1 MALVRGRRAIALFM
15 QYVLAL
21 GAVRFVAVG
30 SLLATSFPAP
40 PNICVVFSAAGQ
52 TFPKISLE
60 GDARRAVTRNN
71 GMHASHE

>member
-1 MALVRGRRAIALFM
+1 M
-15 QYVLAL
+15 QYGLAL

-52 TFPKISLE
+52 TFPKISPE
-60 GDARRAVTRNN
+60 GDAWRDFARNN

>member
-1 MALVRGRRAIALFM
+1 MRGRRAIALFM

-21 GAVRFVAVG
+21 GAVRFVAAG

-52 TFPKISLE
+52 TFPKISPE
-60 GDARRAVTRNN
+60 GDAWRVFARNN

>member
-1 MALVRGRRAIALFM
+1 
-15 QYVLAL
+15 
-21 GAVRFVAVG
+21 VAVG

>member
-1 MALVRGRRAIALFM
+1 MRGRRAIALFM

-30 SLLATSFPAP
+30 SLLVTSFPAP

-52 TFPKISLE
+52 TFPKISL
-60 GDARRAVTRNN
+60 
-71 GMHASHE
+71 

>member
-1 MALVRGRRAIALFM
+1 MRGRRAIALFM

-52 TFPKISLE
+52 TFPKISPE
-60 GDARRAVTRNN
+60 GDAWRDFARNN